1 MSDNEK
7 TNIDD
12 WLCKEEWVSLQ
23 KILTGSLLI
32 QNVVDDSL
40 AIVVDASRGEYNID
54 LDDPAGWFVYYYW
67 NKVLMGNWASE
78 MCQWK
83 IIK

>member
-32 QNVVDDSL
+32 QNVVDDSV
-40 AIVVDASRGEYNID
+40 AIVVDASRGESNID
-54 LDDPAGWFVYYYW
+54 LDDPAGWFVYYYC

-78 MCQWK
+78 MWQWK